1 MLRARRSSALI
12 LLRTAAVTATRLSTI
27 TAGMKDL
34 DVIDCHCEGEP
45 ARVIVGGLPDI
56 PGDTMV
62 ERRQNFMRDFD
73 DYRQLLILE
82 PRGYPCQNADFIV
95 PSTRPDAAF
104 GVVIAEQGFIYPMM
118 SGHNIIC
125 VATALLESGKVPMS
139 EPTTEFGLD
148 CPAGLV
154 KIHAECK
161 AGRATRITLHNA
173 PAYCKPA
180 DMDVIV
186 DVPTVGKVTVDIAY
200 GGMHYVIVD
209 AASVGLSPLDPSR
222 GKEIC
227 KIGEMIKIA
236 TREQHPVQHVT
247 HDYPGP
253 DILVFREPAVR
264 KFDEDLGKEV
274 VHAKNTVVM
283 SNGVLDW
290 DKPETWTGMLDRSP
304 CGTGTCAVM
313 AHLHARG
320 ELKVGED
327 FVHESILGTKFIGR
341 LLEETSLQPA
351 EGDPVKAVVPTIS
364 GRAWVTQKA
373 TVVCDPSDPF
383 PRGYK
388 VGDIW

>member
-1 MLRARRSSALI
+1 MVTSSLADCPIFAGRYNGRDAASGDAQNRHVAPSRTPCALRFRRLPPAAHPRTSAAI
-12 LLRTAAVTATRLSTI
+12 
-27 TAGMKDL
+27 
-34 DVIDCHCEGEP
+34 P
-45 ARVIVGGLPDI
+45 ARMP
-56 PGDTMV
+56 
-62 ERRQNFMRDFD
+62 
-73 DYRQLLILE
+73 ILSC
-82 PRGYPCQNADFIV
+82 RAHGA
-95 PSTRPDAAF
+95 DAAF
-104 GVVIAEQGFIYPMM
+104 GVPRSASAQGFIYPMM